1 MTKSLSIVGAGRV
14 GRALGQRLQQ
24 NGWRIT
30 VVAGRTESSAKR
42 AARFIG
48 AGRPVAG
55 VPATVAIASAIL
67 LTVPDDAIASVAA
80 ELATNAGEDLRAK
93 IVLHT
98 SGALSSYVLDPL
110 RRYGA
115 AVGSMHPLQTFSGVN
130 VPTLEGKIFAIE
142 GDELAVRMARKI
154 ARSLGGV
161 PVGIP
166 SAKKAL
172 YHAAGAYA
180 AGLCLA
186 LEEASVRMLMHV
198 GLKRREAQRA
208 LVSLTHQVLEN
219 YSRLG
224 PQKAWTGPLARGDF
238 GVVVAHENALRELEP
253 EFLDAYRAAS
263 RLAGRVLSRDS
274 AATLAQL
281 DAISENGQVVAT
293 AKQIAE
299 MVERTIPQGL
309 EAAQNGQVMSELKL
323 RHPGAKRVFS
333 QTAKGDK

>member
-14 GRALGQRLQQ
+14 GRALGRRLQQ

-30 VVAGRTESSAKR
+30 VVAARTGSSAKR

-48 AGRPVAG
+48 AGRPVSG
-55 VPATVAIASAIL
+55 VPAAVANASAIL

-80 ELATNAGEDLRAK
+80 ELAENAGEDLRAK
-93 IVLHT
+93 VVLHA
-98 SGALSSYVLDPL
+98 SGALSSCILDPL

-115 AVGSMHPLQTFSGVN
+115 AVGSMHPLQTFSGVS
-130 VPTLEGKIFAIE
+130 VPALEGKIFAIE

-161 PVGIP
+161 PVRIP
-166 SAKKAL
+166 SPKKAL

-186 LEEASVRMLMHV
+186 MEEAGVRMLMQV

-208 LVSLTHQVLEN
+208 LISLTYQVLEN
-219 YSRLG
+219 YNRLG

-238 GVVVAHENALRELEP
+238 GVVAAHENALRELEA

-263 RLAGRVLSRDS
+263 RLAARVLARDS
-274 AATLAQL
+274 TAALANL
-281 DAISENGQVVAT
+281 NALSENEKVVA
-293 AKQIAE
+293 
-299 MVERTIPQGL
+299 R
-309 EAAQNGQVMSELKL
+309 
-323 RHPGAKRVFS
+323 
-333 QTAKGDK
+333 AKGG